1 MRRSARNITGR
12 NVTPSG
18 TRLNSG
24 LDTITTFDLVTKAPM
39 QLSENIRIRFTNS
52 QSSANDYFSS
62 ELHISQFSVS
72 AGAVLAD
79 GVSYSNK
86 LVPRHSQFIA
96 PYEGHVKSIQ
106 GYMVCAG
113 SGSCAQ
119 ENITIS
125 AWSKSV
131 DSGGVAATAMNLIF
145 TQELAFTSTGN
156 EFVLNVDSTSLGT
169 YNKLIMNEGEGVI
182 FSIKRASGYT
192 PCVKASG
199 SLTMVF
205 ESTDT
210 QGTTEEFMFPSLSQ
224 ANGRIDETIS
234 SPDAS
239 YVNRGTTATKVSD

>member
-1 MRRSARNITGR
+1 
-12 NVTPSG
+12 
-18 TRLNSG
+18 
-24 LDTITTFDLVTKAPM
+24 
-39 QLSENIRIRFTNS
+39 
-52 QSSANDYFSS
+52 
-62 ELHISQFSVS
+62 
-72 AGAVLAD
+72 
-79 GVSYSNK
+79 
-86 LVPRHSQFIA
+86 
-96 PYEGHVKSIQ
+96 
-106 GYMVCAG
+106 MVCAG

-192 PCVKASG
+192 PCVKFSG

>member
-1 MRRSARNITGR
+1 MRRLARNITGR

-39 QLSENIRIRFTNS
+39 QLSENIRIRFTGA
-52 QSSANDYFSS
+52 QSSSNDYFSS
-62 ELHISQFSVS
+62 EAHISQFSVS

-182 FSIKRASGYT
+182 FSIKRASGR
-192 PCVKASG
+192 PCVNASG